1 MSFIDLSSD
10 TATRPT
16 TGMRAFMAQ
25 AEVGDEQR
33 REDPTVNALQELV
46 AELTGKEAALFLP
59 SGTMCNAIAFTVHCR
74 RGEAVILDRQSHP
87 NTAEG
92 GGPAF
97 HAGVL
102 LRTVDGE
109 RGVFT
114 PEQVRAEVTA
124 AGTHT
129 SKTVMVSVENTTN
142 RGGGKIWPL
151 DRLKEIRAVADET
164 GMVVHMDGARLM
176 NAVIGSGQPATAF
189 AEHADTLWIDLSKG
203 LGAPVGAVLA
213 GSAAFIEEARRL
225 KHIFGGAMRQA
236 GIIAAAGLYAFEHHV
251 ERLAEDH
258 ANAKLLEEGLATV
271 PNVRLVAG
279 PVETNIVFFD
289 ISATGKA
296 SSQICAELEER
307 GVRMANYPD
316 PRTIRAVTHHDV
328 SRDDCARTI
337 EVVREVCA

>member
-16 TGMRAFMAQ
+16 EGMRAFMAR

-33 REDPTVNALQELV
+33 REDPTVNALEELA
-46 AELTGKEAALFLP
+46 AEMTGKEAALFLP
-59 SGTMCNAIAFTVHCR
+59 SGTMCNMIALTVQCR
-74 RGEAVILDRQSHP
+74 RGDAVVVDRGSHV
-87 NTAEG
+87 NTAEA
-92 GGPAF
+92 GGPAI

-102 LRTVDGE
+102 LRTIEGE

-129 SKTVMVSVENTTN
+129 SRTAMVSVENSTN

-151 DRLKEIRAVADET
+151 ERLAEIRAVADET

-176 NAVIGSGQPATAF
+176 NAVIGSGHTA
-189 AEHADTLWIDLSKG
+189 AEFGRHVDTLWIDLSKG

-213 GSAAFIEEARRL
+213 GSQAFIDEARRY

-258 ANAKLLEEGLATV
+258 ENCRLLEAGLAEISTIDL
-271 PNVRLVAG
+271 VRG
-279 PVETNIVFFD
+279 PVETNILFIDV
-289 ISATGKA
+289 ARTGKT
-296 SSQICAELEER
+296 SGQVCEELEAK
-307 GVRMANYPD
+307 GVRMAAYPD

-328 SRDDCARTI
+328 TRADCERAVAI
-337 EVVREVCA
+337 VREVCA